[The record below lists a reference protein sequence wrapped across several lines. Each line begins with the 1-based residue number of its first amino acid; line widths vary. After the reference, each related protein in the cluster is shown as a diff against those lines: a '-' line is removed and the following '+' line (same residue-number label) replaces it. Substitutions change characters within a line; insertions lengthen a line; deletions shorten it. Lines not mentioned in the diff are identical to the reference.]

1 MDKERKLQVIRSSR
15 RTISL
20 EVKPDLTVVVRVPLR
35 MQERDIHAF
44 LREQRLRKAAQ
55 LLETTGLRISEVA
68 EQVGIPNVSYF
79 STIFRKEFG
88 CSPSDLRPK
97 KPKDFS

>member
-1 MDKERKLQVIRSSR
+1 MEQHYAEDLTLNMVADHVFLNREYLSR
-15 RTISL
+15 RFKQ
-20 EVKPDLTVVVRVPLR
+20 EVGMTFSEYLTA
-35 MQERDIHAF
+35 H
-44 LREQRLRKAAQ
+44 RLKRAKE

-68 EQVGIPNVSYF
+68 SQVGIPNVSYF